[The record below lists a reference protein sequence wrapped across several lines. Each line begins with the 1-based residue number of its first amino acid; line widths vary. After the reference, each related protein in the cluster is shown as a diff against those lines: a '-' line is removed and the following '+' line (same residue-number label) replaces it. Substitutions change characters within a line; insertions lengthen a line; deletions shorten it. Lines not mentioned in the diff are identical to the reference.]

1 MKNTKVKHMKKEMT
15 KAELEKHQKAGHT
28 PYDSRCKDCLL
39 GGIKDRPHYRRPER
53 EENTLAVD
61 VSGRYK
67 PGVGPE
73 GKNYKYMLVATFN
86 AAKKKWNNVESEE
99 EAEEKTDE
107 SYKDVLVE
115 ETQIV
120 LKTVKELTSKE
131 ASDRAKAKIKMVKL
145 APQKEVDL
153 SSDEESSSS
162 EDIKDDEKAPI
173 KQPQGKVQFV
183 FINFEAI
190 PRTIQ

>member
-1 MKNTKVKHMKKEMT
+1 M
-15 KAELEKHQKAGHT
+15 
-28 PYDSRCKDCLL
+28 
-39 GGIKDRPHYRRPER
+39 
-53 EENTLAVD
+53 
-61 VSGRYK
+61 
-67 PGVGPE
+67 
-73 GKNYKYMLVATFN
+73 
-86 AAKKKWNNVESEE
+86 
-99 EAEEKTDE
+99 
-107 SYKDVLVE
+107 VE

-173 KQPQGKVQFV
+173 KQPRESSIRIHQLRSYPKNDTAVSGNDEELVR
-183 FINFEAI
+183 I
-190 PRTIQ
+190 PTSTQPDRVEV

>member
-1 MKNTKVKHMKKEMT
+1 MDCILNVMQKPKVKHMKKEMT

-61 VSGRYK
+61 VAGRYK

-86 AAKKKWNNVESEE
+86 AAKKKWNNVETEE
-99 EAEEKTDE
+99 KSEEKTDE

-131 ASDRAKAKIKMVKL
+131 ASDRAKARIMMVKIG
-145 APQKEVDL
+145 PQQKVDV
-153 SSDEESSSS
+153 SSTSSEEGSSSS
-162 EDIKDDEKAPI
+162 EDIKRRREGFN
-173 KQPQGKVQFV
+173 QETTRETTSEEG
-183 FINFEAI
+183 
-190 PRTIQ
+190 